1 MQAVFAKHSAA
12 WLMALALLF
21 CGCHQKTHTLQP
33 SVSEPL
39 PFITAEELFRI
50 GLFHAHRGDLLR
62 AEQYLSAARER
73 GHDEAATVYWLVRV
87 CVSGGRYHSAL
98 RHAATYLRDHP
109 DSWGLRLVIASIH
122 EALGEFREAQLNLE
136 HVVASRPHD
145 PLAHYRLALLYRHR
159 TPLPNRALPHL
170 RAYLEL
176 APEGRHAAEVRAL
189 QAELGEGEGP

>member
-1 MQAVFAKHSAA
+1 MAA
-12 WLMALALLF
+12 ALLV
-21 CGCHQKTHTLQP
+21 CGCHRNMRTQHP

-39 PFITAEELFRI
+39 PVITAEELFRI

-109 DSWGLRLVIASIH
+109 DSWGLRLVVASIH
-122 EALGEFREAQLNLE
+122 EALGDFREAQLNLE
-136 HVVASRPHD
+136 HVVASKPHD
-145 PLAHYRLALLYRHR
+145 PLARYRLALLYRHR
-159 TPLPNRALPHL
+159 TPLPNRAVPHL
-170 RAYLEL
+170 SAYLEL
-176 APEGRHAAEVRAL
+176 APEGRHAAEVRAM
-189 QAELGEGEGP
+189 QAELGVGEEP